1 DARIAPS
8 STCKTHPKIS
18 SKSFAHKFNQ
28 FLKQYT
34 LGFSPPNVTKKV
46 LKTALF
52 YLKLAKSPP
61 FNMF

>member
-1 DARIAPS
+1 MIIRFMF
-8 STCKTHPKIS
+8 CV
-18 SKSFAHKFNQ
+18 F
-28 FLKQYT
+28 KQYT

-52 YLKLAKSPP
+52 YLKLAKFPP